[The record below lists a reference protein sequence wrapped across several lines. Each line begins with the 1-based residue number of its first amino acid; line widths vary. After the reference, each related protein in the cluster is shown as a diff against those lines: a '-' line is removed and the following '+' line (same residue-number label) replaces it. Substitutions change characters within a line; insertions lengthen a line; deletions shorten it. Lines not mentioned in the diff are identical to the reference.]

1 MSEEFRPPVRF
12 PHLLA
17 KVNAFLLIALL
28 LVGSFVWI
36 VAHKQGWFV
45 QQTMIRVITP
55 DALGISKGM
64 PVKLYGFTIGSV
76 SDMQLVASGVD
87 VQLSIMSEHMP
98 RIPKGSRAR
107 FARESGVIGASVIE
121 IIPGKP
127 IAGPLVEGEVIEF
140 DRSRGI
146 SEIVE
151 DFRRQAVPAFA
162 ELKNALSQVNR
173 SGEDL
178 SEILAALRAEADEL
192 PATHKALRR
201 LIVNADRATTELSR
215 QAGATL
221 LSVQRASETIERA
234 TPVLAGKLATTL
246 ESVDGAV
253 VQLRQTAVE
262 AQETLRGVR
271 PVIDRSES
279 TMRDASEV
287 FSAAKRVWPLSDAF
301 RETGDSTL
309 PIDSFEARGAPGPG
323 RQ

>member
-1 MSEEFRPPVRF
+1 MSEEFAPPVRF
-12 PHLLA
+12 PRLLA
-17 KVNAFLLIALL
+17 KVNAFLLVAALL
-28 LVGSFVWI
+28 VLTFGGI

-45 QQTMIRVITP
+45 KQTMIRVITP

-64 PVKLYGFTIGSV
+64 PVKLFGYTIGSV
-76 SDMQLVASGVD
+76 SEMQLVAGGVD
-87 VQLSIMSEHMP
+87 VQLSIMSEHMT

-127 IAGPLVEGEVIEF
+127 INGELTAGEQIEF

-151 DFRRQAVPAFA
+151 EFRRQAAPAFA
-162 ELKNALSQVNR
+162 ELKQALSQVNR
-173 SGEDL
+173 SGEDMAV
-178 SEILAALRAEADEL
+178 ILAALRAEAEQL
-192 PATHKALRR
+192 PATHKAMRR
-201 LIVNADRATTELSR
+201 LIENTDRAAA
-215 QAGATL
+215 QMGVTL
-221 LSVQRASETIERA
+221 QSVQRASESIERA
-234 TPVLAGKLATTL
+234 TPALAGKLATTL
-246 ESVDGAV
+246 ESIDGAV
-253 VQLRQTAVE
+253 GQLRQTAAE

-287 FSAAKRVWPLSDAF
+287 FSAAKRVWPLSDAIK
-301 RETGDSTL
+301 EAPDATL

>member
-1 MSEEFRPPVRF
+1 MSDEFRPPVRF

-17 KVNAFLLIALL
+17 KVNAFLLVAVL
-28 LVGSFVWI
+28 LVATFVGI

-45 QQTMIRVITP
+45 HQSTIRVVTP
-55 DALGISKGM
+55 DALGITKGM

-76 SDMQLVASGVD
+76 REMQLVAGGVD
-87 VQLSIMSEHMP
+87 VQLAVISEHMD

-127 IAGPLVEGEVIEF
+127 IAGPLADGELIEF

-151 DFRRQAVPAFA
+151 EFRRQAAPAFA
-162 ELKNALSQVNR
+162 ELKSALSQVNR
-173 SGEDL
+173 SGEDVAV
-178 SEILAALRAEADEL
+178 ILAALRAEAEQM
-192 PATHKALRR
+192 PATHRAMRR
-201 LIVNADRATTELSR
+201 LIQNADRATTDLSQ
-215 QAGATL
+215 QAGAAL
-221 LSVQRASETIERA
+221 QSAQRAAESVERA
-234 TPVLAGKLATTL
+234 TPMLAGKLATTL
-246 ESVDGAV
+246 DSIDGAV
-253 VQLRQTAVE
+253 GQLRQTAAE
-262 AQETLRGVR
+262 AQETLRSAR

-279 TMRDASEV
+279 AMRDASEV

-301 RETGDSTL
+301 KDAPDATL

-323 RQ
+323 RR

>member
-1 MSEEFRPPVRF
+1 MSEEVRPPVRF

-17 KVNAFLLIALL
+17 KVNAFLLAALL
-28 LVGSFVWI
+28 LVGTFVWI

-64 PVKLYGFTIGSV
+64 PVKLFGFTIGSV
-76 SDMQLVASGVD
+76 KDMQLVAGGVD
-87 VQLSIMSEHMP
+87 VQLAIMSEHMP

-127 IAGPLVEGEVIEF
+127 INGELTEGEQIDF

-151 DFRRQAVPAFA
+151 EFRRQAAPAFA
-162 ELKNALSQVNR
+162 ELKSALSQVNR

-178 SEILAALRAEADEL
+178 SLIMSAMRGELEQL

-201 LIVNADRATTELSR
+201 LIQNADQATT
-215 QAGATL
+215 QMNVTL
-221 LSVQRASETIERA
+221 QSVQRASEGVERA
-234 TPVLAGKLATTL
+234 TPALAAKLSTTL
-246 ESVDGAV
+246 DSIDGAV
-253 VQLRQTAVE
+253 GQLRQTAAE
-262 AQETLRGVR
+262 AQDTLRGVR
-271 PVIDRSES
+271 PMLDRSES
-279 TMRDASEV
+279 TMRDAGEV

-301 RETGDSTL
+301 KETPDAML
-309 PIDSFEARGAPGPG
+309 PIDSFDARGAQGAG
-323 RQ
+323 RP

>member
-1 MSEEFRPPVRF
+1 MSDEFQPPVRF

-17 KVNAFLLIALL
+17 KVNAFLLVALL
-28 LVGSFVWI
+28 LVATFVGI

-45 QQTMIRVITP
+45 HQSIIRVITP
-55 DALGISKGM
+55 DALGITKGM

-76 SDMQLVASGVD
+76 KEMQLVTSGVD
-87 VQLSIMSEHMP
+87 VQLEIASEHMA

-127 IAGPLVEGEVIEF
+127 IAGPLAEGEQIEF

-151 DFRRQAVPAFA
+151 EFRRQAAPAFA
-162 ELKNALSQVNR
+162 ELRQAFSSVNR
-173 SGEDL
+173 SGEDMVV
-178 SEILAALRAEADEL
+178 ILAALRAEAEQL

-201 LIVNADRATTELSR
+201 MIENADRATG
-215 QAGATL
+215 QMGASL
-221 LSVQRASETIERA
+221 QSVQRAGEAVERA
-234 TPVLAGKLATTL
+234 TPALAAKLATTL
-246 ESVDGAV
+246 DSLDGAV
-253 VQLRQTAVE
+253 VQLRQTAAE

-279 TMRDASEV
+279 AMRDASEV

-301 RETGDSTL
+301 KDAPDATL